1 MLLVGCKTDLRQD
14 REVLAKLEEGR
25 LEPIS
30 YQQASAT
37 TPMCRRCPPA
47 QAGGAIWGP
56 QGGLTPRLPAGRGHG
71 PAGPRR
77 VLRGVL
83 GQVPGE
89 RRGHLR
95 QGLRCRPQRRAPQP
109 AQEAT
114 PEGLRALLTPT
125 TTPTAP
131 ATAPGTCC
139 RPHPNGTSAP
149 HCCQTAAVTLLSP
162 PGHRGCQQGSTHPA
176 RRNCPPAMSPSAQM
190 GLGELMGGGVV
201 PSRWQ
206 ASVGEG
212 TLRDTG
218 GQSCH

>member
-14 REVLAKLEEGR
+14 REVLAKLEEGH

-37 TPMCRRCPPA
+37 TSKCWGCPPA
-47 QAGGAIWGP
+47 GAGGAIWCR
-56 QGGLTPRLPAGRGHG
+56 QGGLTPRLPTGRGHG

-83 GQVPGE
+83 SQVPGE

-95 QGLRCRPQRRAPQP
+95 QGLRCRPRSRAPQP

-125 TTPTAP
+125 PSTPAPLQPPGPAAVPTPTAP
-131 ATAPGTCC
+131 RLPAAA
-139 RPHPNGTSAP
+139 RPR
-149 HCCQTAAVTLLSP
+149 LSP
-162 PGHRGCQQGSTHPA
+162 SCPLQVTMGASGGAPILHEEAVPTSRPRA
-176 RRNCPPAMSPSAQM
+176 RRWGWKN
-190 GLGELMGGGVV
+190 
-201 PSRWQ
+201 
-206 ASVGEG
+206 
-212 TLRDTG
+212 
-218 GQSCH
+218 